1 VIDHWSLTSAA
12 LHGQPWR
19 LWTGHIVH
27 FGPSHF
33 FPDALAMIPPLLLLA
48 PKHRLRT
55 IVWGLAIAPLISL
68 AILAAVPGVE
78 YRGSSALAVTIWIL
92 GPLLY
97 FNRHPY
103 SDQRVPPAAAYLL
116 LTFCLV
122 KLLLET
128 FTSFRLGFTDV
139 PPLPLA
145 HWLGAIAG
153 VMTFIFLRTQIV
165 HTAIRE
171 HSESR
176 LARTHILPASTSL
189 MNFTSSQK

>member
-1 VIDHWSLTSAA
+1 MIDHWSLTSAA

-27 FGPSHF
+27 YGPSHF
-33 FPDALAMIPPLLLLA
+33 FPDMLAMIPPLLLLA
-48 PKHRLRT
+48 PRHRLRI

-103 SDQRVPPAAAYLL
+103 SDQRVSPAAAYLL

-128 FTSFRLGFTDV
+128 FTSFRLGFTEV

-153 VMTFIFLRTQIV
+153 VTTFIFLRTQIL
-165 HTAIRE
+165 HSAIRE

-176 LARTHILPASTSL
+176 LALSAGGL
-189 MNFTSSQK
+189 TSSPLPRP

>member
-1 VIDHWSLTSAA
+1 MTDYWSLTSTA
-12 LHGQPWR
+12 LHGEPWR

-27 FGPSHF
+27 YGPSHF
-33 FPDALAMIPPLLLLA
+33 FPDSIALVPPLLLLA

-55 IVWGLAIAPLISL
+55 IVWGLALAPLISL

-78 YRGSSALAVTIWIL
+78 YRGSSALAVTIWVL
-92 GPLLY
+92 APLLY

-103 SDQRVPPAAAYLL
+103 SDQRVQSAPAYVL
-116 LTFCLV
+116 LTFCTL
-122 KLLLET
+122 KLILET

-153 VMTFIFLRTQIV
+153 VMTFIFLRAKLV

-171 HSESR
+171 HSASR
-176 LARTHILPASTSL
+176 LAL
-189 MNFTSSQK
+189 SQRG